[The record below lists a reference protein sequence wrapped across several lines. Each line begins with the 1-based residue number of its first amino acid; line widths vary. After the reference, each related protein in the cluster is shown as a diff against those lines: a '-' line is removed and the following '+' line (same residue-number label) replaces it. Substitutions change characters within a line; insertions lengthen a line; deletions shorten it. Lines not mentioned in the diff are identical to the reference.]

1 MRSAFLHT
9 SSRFLGAPQWKLLV
23 GSTPCSCNTLLSDVT
38 DVVRLAGGRSPR
50 PVALGLTGCT
60 PFPISI
66 LVEQGV
72 HEHEGRRLLFFMFLH
87 VCSALFEV
95 LASISSHGKADTHAS
110 SDSISHS

>member
-23 GSTPCSCNTLLSDVT
+23 GSTPCSCNTLSDVT
-38 DVVRLAGGRSPR
+38 DVVQPAGGRSPR

-72 HEHEGRRLLFFMFLH
+72 HEHEGRRLWFFMFLH
-87 VCSALFEV
+87 VYSALLEV